1 MNVSKDS
8 MWRRIYCFLWN
19 ILKPKRSL
27 QIVKSDRLQFF
38 LRGHRAREG
47 EKRERPGTYSA
58 QLHIACCRRRQ
69 QRRRE
74 TERSWDESGSKAT
87 APETRGEESEICV
100 AWGHCPALLQH
111 WVVTDSGA
119 LAPRWTWVRATEA
132 SGALWILDAVY
143 SCGQRALW
151 AVFSSTKKTLCRK
164 KIPRHIK
171 LAIYAWSTK
180 CRWNKKLIVQLG
192 STLRDERFEPN

>member
-100 AWGHCPALLQH
+100 VWGHCSAAALSCHRQR
-111 WVVTDSGA
+111 G
-119 LAPRWTWVRATEA
+119 PRPPVDVSESNR
-132 SGALWILDAVY
+132 
-143 SCGQRALW
+143 GQRGPLDPR
-151 AVFSSTKKTLCRK
+151 CR
-164 KIPRHIK
+164 
-171 LAIYAWSTK
+171 
-180 CRWNKKLIVQLG
+180 VQLRPACTMG
-192 STLRDERFEPN
+192 CV